1 MKNEKISKVKKYLA
15 RIRFEIIAMLIMTV
29 MLLAVKPVFAI
40 IALILTGISL
50 SIKNGDIS
58 DPIKHRSLCAED
70 LKEIQQSISDAVRL
84 NPFPLCM
91 IDQDGTILWGNDSF
105 CELFGDETIDGE
117 NIYDITGVKLH
128 EMSNEE
134 LRDRSVLMTAKNKS
148 FKVQFSEHPP
158 YVIHDGRIHTV
169 RLLHWFDNTANEA
182 LKKSY
187 REERPCIIHINVDNL
202 DDILTQAPDDRKSSL
217 SGDIE
222 KELRQWATR
231 CQAAIIR
238 VSKSKFVIV
247 CDTRNLENNEANKFP
262 ILDEIR
268 EIDTGVD
275 ISASISIGIG
285 ALGKSLAQTEEFAH
299 VALDLALG
307 RGGDQAVVK
316 KGSNIDYYGGKLQTV
331 EKRNKGKSRL
341 VAMALR
347 RFIDQAPKVFVMGH
361 KLPDMDSLGAALG
374 VARMAKSRGKEV
386 YVIIDNWDAVD
397 MLYSRAVEE
406 NQHQYIR
413 SEQAKTMMSRDD
425 LLIVVDVHKPSLA
438 ECGEIID
445 MTDKVIV
452 IDHHRRGEEVIQ
464 NPMLIHIE
472 PYASSTSELVT
483 EMIQYISQDKKDI
496 TKVEAEGLLAGI
508 AVDTK
513 NFSIK
518 TGVRTFEAATWLRR
532 QGADTTIVRQL
543 FQTDMQIFKAKAAI
557 ITKAKKLPGNM
568 AISYAEGPKKNV
580 SVLIS
585 MAADELLNI
594 KGMRATF
601 VVGESLEGNIRV
613 SARSLGDVNVQR
625 IMETI
630 GGGGNLTTAGGQFD
644 MMSVEDVLEL
654 VEKVAVEVAN
664 EQKAKEEKEL
674 QKQNG
679 KASKDT
685 ARIPVQNGKVSK
697 DTGKIPIQDTT
708 GKAEKDKKEQKAK

>member
-1 MKNEKISKVKKYLA
+1 
-15 RIRFEIIAMLIMTV
+15 
-29 MLLAVKPVFAI
+29 
-40 IALILTGISL
+40 
-50 SIKNGDIS
+50 
-58 DPIKHRSLCAED
+58 
-70 LKEIQQSISDAVRL
+70 
-84 NPFPLCM
+84 
-91 IDQDGTILWGNDSF
+91 
-105 CELFGDETIDGE
+105 
-117 NIYDITGVKLH
+117 
-128 EMSNEE
+128 
-134 LRDRSVLMTAKNKS
+134 
-148 FKVQFSEHPP
+148 
-158 YVIHDGRIHTV
+158 
-169 RLLHWFDNTANEA
+169 
-182 LKKSY
+182 
-187 REERPCIIHINVDNL
+187 
-202 DDILTQAPDDRKSSL
+202 
-217 SGDIE
+217 
-222 KELRQWATR
+222 
-231 CQAAIIR
+231 
-238 VSKSKFVIV
+238 
-247 CDTRNLENNEANKFP
+247 
-262 ILDEIR
+262 
-268 EIDTGVD
+268 
-275 ISASISIGIG
+275 
-285 ALGKSLAQTEEFAH
+285 
-299 VALDLALG
+299 
-307 RGGDQAVVK
+307 
-316 KGSNIDYYGGKLQTV
+316 
-331 EKRNKGKSRL
+331 
-341 VAMALR
+341 
-347 RFIDQAPKVFVMGH
+347 
-361 KLPDMDSLGAALG
+361 
-374 VARMAKSRGKEV
+374 
-386 YVIIDNWDAVD
+386 
-397 MLYSRAVEE
+397 
-406 NQHQYIR
+406 
-413 SEQAKTMMSRDD
+413 MMSRDD